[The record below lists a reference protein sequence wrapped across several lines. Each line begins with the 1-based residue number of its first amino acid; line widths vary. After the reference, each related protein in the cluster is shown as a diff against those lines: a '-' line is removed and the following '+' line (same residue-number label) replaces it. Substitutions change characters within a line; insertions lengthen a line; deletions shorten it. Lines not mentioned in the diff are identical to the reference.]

1 MFHAVVP
8 APAGRFRVTTFRVVM
23 VVPAVGTHCLRQP
36 GPAPG
41 DAGSDSPG
49 RDSQDLADLGVIAAG
64 HVPEHHRRSELLG
77 QLGQRGI
84 EVEAR
89 RYRGRVI
96 GGRCAREAVAGF
108 DQRGRGSPAASSQ
121 FVKGSVGRDPVGPG
135 RELGLAVKA
144 GEPPD
149 DGDERLLGGVLPVG
163 VVARE
168 APADGVDLIVVLSQQ
183 LLEGAPISS
192 LCSPRESGVVD
203 LVPGPSM
210 PIRGAVVA
218 NCQILRCSLVRFES
232 SGFRSGSMTP
242 PGFGRPCPSLPGRRG
257 RPRPVRPC
265 TPGWCRY
272 VLRPASRRSCRRQPP
287 RRA

>member
-1 MFHAVVP
+1 MFHAVIP
-8 APAGRFRVTTFRVVM
+8 APADRFRVTTLRSVM
-23 VVPAVGTHCLRQP
+23 VVPAVGTHCLCQP

-49 RDSQDLADLGVIAAG
+49 RDSQDQADLGVVAAG

-84 EVEAR
+84 EIEAR
-89 RYRGRVI
+89 RHRGRVI
-96 GGRCAREAVAGF
+96 GGRCAREAVAGL
-108 DQRGRGSPAASSQ
+108 DQGGRGSPAASSQ
-121 FVKGSVGRDPVGPG
+121 FIKGSVGRDPIGPS

-144 GEPPD
+144 GEPFD

-168 APADGVDLIVVLSQQ
+168 APADGVDLIVVLPQQ
-183 LLEGAPISS
+183 LLEGAPIPG
-192 LCSPRESGVVD
+192 LCSPRELGVVD
-203 LVPGPSM
+203 SVSVPSM
-210 PIRGAVVA
+210 PMRGAVVA
-218 NCQILRCSLVRFES
+218 NCQILKCSLARFES
-232 SGFRSGSMTP
+232 SGFMRGSATP
-242 PGFGRPCPSLPGRRG
+242 PGLGRPCPSLPGRRG

-272 VLRPASRRSCRRQPP
+272 GLRPASRRSCRRQPP

>member
-1 MFHAVVP
+1 MFHAVAP
-8 APAGRFRVTTFRVVM
+8 APAGRFRVTTFCAVM
-23 VVPAVGTHCLRQP
+23 VVPAVGTQCVRQA
-36 GPAPG
+36 GSAPG

-77 QLGQRGI
+77 QLGQRGT

-89 RYRGRVI
+89 RHCGRVI
-96 GGRCAREAVAGF
+96 GGRCAREAVAGL
-108 DQRGRGSPAASSQ
+108 DQGGLWSPAAPSQ
-121 FVKGSVGRDPVGPG
+121 FVKGSVGCDPIGPG

-144 GEPPD
+144 GEPSD
-149 DGDERLLGGVLPVG
+149 DGNERLLGGVLPVG

-168 APADGVDLIVVLSQQ
+168 APADGVDLIVVLPQQ
-183 LLEGAPISS
+183 LFEGAPISG
-192 LCSPRESGVVD
+192 LCSPREPGVVEV
-203 LVPGPSM
+203 VPVPSM
-210 PIRGAVVA
+210 PMRDAVVA
-218 NCQILRCSLVRFES
+218 NCQILWGSLARFES
-232 SGFRSGSMTP
+232 SGFMGGSATP
-242 PGFGRPCPSLPGRRG
+242 AGLGRPCPALPGRRG

-272 VLRPASRRSCRRQPP
+272 GFRPASRRSCRRQPP

>member
-1 MFHAVVP
+1 MFHAVAP
-8 APAGRFRVTTFRVVM
+8 APAGRFRVMTFRVVT

-41 DAGSDSPG
+41 DARSDSPG
-49 RDSQDLADLGVIAAG
+49 RNLQDQADLGVIASG
-64 HVPEHHRRSELLG
+64 HVSEHHRRSELLG

-89 RYRGRVI
+89 RHRGRVI
-96 GGRCAREAVAGF
+96 GGSCAREAVAGL

-144 GEPPD
+144 GEPFD

-168 APADGVDLIVVLSQQ
+168 APADGVDLIVMLSQQ

-192 LCSPRESGVVD
+192 LCSPREPGVVN
-203 LVPGPSM
+203 LVPVPSM
-210 PIRGAVVA
+210 PMRGAVVA
-218 NCQILRCSLVRFES
+218 NCQILRCSLARFES
-232 SGFRSGSMTP
+232 AGFMGGSVTP
-242 PGFGRPCPSLPGRRG
+242 PGLGRPCPALPGRRG

-265 TPGWCRY
+265 TPGWCRCA
-272 VLRPASRRSCRRQPP
+272 LRPASRRSCRRQPP